1 MSLYAPPGPT
11 RRFAAA
17 VALSAPI
24 IAAVTVVETT
34 VQEPVMLVV
43 LVGSVALTT
52 AAIWYALTRRG
63 IVRFLAIVTALLASD
78 LMVSVDVSSPCYYA
92 RALDIP
98 QLIFRVAGSAVN
110 DAHLPNFS
118 DVPMVSDHDGL
129 RAMLRALATQR
140 SALPGRT
147 ASTLDGLASRRIVA
161 TGRKAARRQLA
172 GGVGRAP
179 RQRLPALG
187 SRAAG
192 G

>member
-1 MSLYAPPGPT
+1 VVFKIHPVEPIENYE
-11 RRFAAA
+11 AAREDA
-17 VALSAPI
+17 GR
-24 IAAVTVVETT
+24 
-34 VQEPVMLVV
+34 PVHV
-43 LVGSVALTT
+43 
-52 AAIWYALTRRG
+52 IREWN
-63 IVRFLAIVTALLASD
+63 IVTALLASD

-147 ASTLDGLASRRIVA
+147 ASTLDGLASRRIVDELERESA
-161 TGRKAARRQLA
+161 
-172 GGVGRAP
+172 VH
-179 RQRLPALG
+179 
-187 SRAAG
+187 
-192 G
+192 